1 MKKKINLQFMVIS
14 AVGILLAMCL
24 STVVFYELFKNEVM
38 DELKTYAQV
47 LKNTKGYEN
56 ILTGTYNPGN
66 ENLRITV
73 IEKDGTVLYDS
84 VADVSKMEN
93 HSDREEFRQALKNGN
108 GKTIR
113 NSDTVDKSTFYY
125 AILLEDGNVLR
136 VAKEAGSIWGIF
148 FNAVPVIVALVI
160 ILFVISMLLSNLL
173 TKSLVRPIEQMAQ
186 HMDHLED
193 ITTYKELMPFIN
205 TIQQQHE
212 NIMQNARMR
221 QEFTANVSHE
231 LKTPLT
237 AISGYSE
244 LIQNGMATEEDTVR
258 FAGEIHKNAKRLL
271 TLIND
276 TIRLSQLDVSEQKVV
291 FEELD
296 LYKIA
301 EDCVNMLQFSAEKH
315 NIDINIHGSSAYLE
329 GNKEMLEEVVYNLC
343 DNAIRYNNEGGKV
356 DVTVQPMKGKIYL
369 CVEDNGI
376 GIPKEHQ
383 ERIFER
389 FYRVDK
395 SRSKSTGGTGLGLAI
410 VKHILQNHGAEIE
423 LTSNSGEGTKIEIV
437 FPKSR

>member
-237 AISGYSE
+237 AISGYS
-244 LIQNGMATEEDTVR
+244 
-258 FAGEIHKNAKRLL
+258 
-271 TLIND
+271 
-276 TIRLSQLDVSEQKVV
+276 
-291 FEELD
+291 
-296 LYKIA
+296 
-301 EDCVNMLQFSAEKH
+301 
-315 NIDINIHGSSAYLE
+315 
-329 GNKEMLEEVVYNLC
+329 
-343 DNAIRYNNEGGKV
+343 
-356 DVTVQPMKGKIYL
+356 
-369 CVEDNGI
+369 
-376 GIPKEHQ
+376 
-383 ERIFER
+383 
-389 FYRVDK
+389 
-395 SRSKSTGGTGLGLAI
+395 
-410 VKHILQNHGAEIE
+410 
-423 LTSNSGEGTKIEIV
+423 
-437 FPKSR
+437 